1 MKTINNIVFFISKTL
16 QIDNKYIFSLVHTVI
31 AFLIIKLI
39 SKCFELINNKFNPDD
54 RNKYKLNR
62 RVRLIT
68 SIIFIMCCIF
78 IWQEHFQSILTLISF
93 VSAALTLAVRDMVF
107 NFFSGLYI
115 RISKPFSLEDRI
127 EIAGTIGDVINIDFL
142 SFEILEVKCEEKG
155 EQSTGIIVRI
165 PSSKI
170 FSESL
175 KNYSKGFKYIW
186 KEIKVNVP
194 LNSDIENTK
203 KELYK
208 IMKENEILKTIPR
221 KMKKELNNASS
232 EYRIYYNNL
241 DPIIY
246 TNVENNEVTLT
257 MRFLVHPKKTRI
269 VESDIWNNILIAN
282 KNKKIVLFEDEK
294 KA

>member
-1 MKTINNIVFFISKTL
+1 
-16 QIDNKYIFSLVHTVI
+16 
-31 AFLIIKLI
+31 
-39 SKCFELINNKFNPDD
+39 
-54 RNKYKLNR
+54 
-62 RVRLIT
+62 
-68 SIIFIMCCIF
+68 
-78 IWQEHFQSILTLISF
+78 
-93 VSAALTLAVRDMVF
+93 MVF